1 MESLHTVVYGLST
14 ITPDLRDRVGNRALY
29 LRDLLNW
36 NRSRGMAKTV
46 TVQSGQVVAAVA
58 LAALGKTEDP
68 TIETLQ
74 WDWLRDLDRIPQ
86 QSLRLSLSL
95 AWDAHPNLPQ
105 TRSQLA
111 TWEELLP
118 HEICLSHD
126 RAIQETTL
134 DLWTRLASRQWKI
147 LWNSLGI
154 SPANLPIALIIQPE
168 APGPQST
175 GWITQYS
182 RSGQSRDSSHWHLRG
197 DRLSVEQQHRLKTW
211 VSQLP
216 DLWGMDL
223 SLEWVLD
230 QDNRFW
236 IVTVIPGEPLLQE
249 TTSPLEP
256 YQHRSKSL
264 LPIPRSEL
272 FPSANLGQPP
282 RPAGIAHVLTHRL
295 DHPLPQGTIAVMKE
309 LDPAWIPFLQAVSG
323 IIVEQP
329 GINHHGVI
337 LARELGIPM
346 MLGIENATQDI
357 QTGDRLVMSHDA
369 LMPRPT
375 AQLPTPDPTHPRRL
389 PLLVNLSQVSR
400 LGEVLPH
407 ITRQEIDG
415 LGLIRSEWLLLPEV
429 ANAQDLEE
437 PMLWRDLLRSRLAHL
452 TEQLNQIKPLPTT
465 LLPTHNLYYRCLPHP
480 KNSLTLA
487 PLQTEL
493 SALRELQEITPY
505 PLRLILPFV
514 QTLEDFTLHFQEVK
528 QYNFAANT
536 EIWMMA
542 EVPAVVYLLD
552 EFIEAGAQG
561 IVIGLNDL
569 TAWTL
574 GIDRT
579 APLFYTS
586 MAAPHRAVIQAVQQI
601 LASTQRHGIP
611 CWLVLSCWSEAWVQI
626 ACNLGITGL
635 MVERSDWQQIAIA
648 LTSSDNLTSPR
659 TK

>member
-14 ITPDLRDRVGNRALY
+14 VTPDLRDRVGNRALY
-29 LRDLLNW
+29 LRDLLDW
-36 NRSRGMAKTV
+36 NLSKGTAKTV
-46 TVQSGQVVAAVA
+46 TVKNGQVVVA
-58 LAALGKTEDP
+58 EVLAALGTTDDL

-74 WDWLRDLDRIPQ
+74 WDWLRDLDRIPH

-134 DLWTRLASRQWKI
+134 DLWNRLASRQWKI

-154 SPANLPIALIIQPE
+154 SPATLPIALIIQPE

-182 RSGQSRDSSHWHLRG
+182 RSDKSRDPGHWHLRG
-197 DRLSVEQQHRLKTW
+197 DRLSVEQKTRLVAW
-211 VSQLP
+211 VSKLP
-216 DLWGMDL
+216 DLWGMAM

-230 QDNRFW
+230 QENRFW

-249 TTSPLEP
+249 TISPLEP
-256 YQHRSKSL
+256 YQHRSQTL

-272 FPSANLGQPP
+272 FPSVNLGQPT
-282 RPAGIAHVLTHRL
+282 RPIGIAHVLTHRL
-295 DHPLPQGTIAVMKE
+295 DQPLPPGTIAVMKE
-309 LDPAWIPFLQAVSG
+309 LDPAWIPFLQGVSG

-369 LMPRPT
+369 LMPSPPT
-375 AQLPTPDPTHPRRL
+375 QLLSPDPSLPRRL

-400 LGEVLPH
+400 LGEVLPQ
-407 ITRQEIDG
+407 IARQEIDG

-429 ANAQDLEE
+429 ANAQELEE
-437 PMLWRDLLRSRLAHL
+437 PLLWRDLLRSRLAHL
-452 TEQLNQIKPLPTT
+452 TEQLQQIPT
-465 LLPTHNLYYRCLPHP
+465 PTHNLYYRCLPHP

-493 SALRELQEITPY
+493 SALRELQEVTPY

-528 QYNFAANT
+528 RYHFAANT

-586 MAAPHRAVIQAVQQI
+586 MAAPHRAVIHAVEQI
-601 LASTQRHGIP
+601 LASTRRYGIP

-648 LTSSDNLTSPR
+648 LTNSPGSHSPN